1 MLEIQVE
8 LDHRCSAGLMERVNF
23 MVGRM
28 QMLLPCMLSLEI
40 QVVMHMISMET
51 FIVLHQEQI
60 QRI

>member
-1 MLEIQVE
+1 ME
-8 LDHRCSAGLMERVNF
+8 LDHRCLVGLMEQVNF

-40 QVVMHMISMET
+40 QVVVHMISMET